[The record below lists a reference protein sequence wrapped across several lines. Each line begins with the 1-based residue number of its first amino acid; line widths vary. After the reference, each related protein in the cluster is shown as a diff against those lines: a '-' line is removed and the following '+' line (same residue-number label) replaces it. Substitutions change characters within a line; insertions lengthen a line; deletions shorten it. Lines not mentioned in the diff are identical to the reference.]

1 MSIKV
6 TRQAKAG
13 TAKVT
18 FSLPADFPD
27 GAVSVLGTFNDWTP
41 GVHELKKRAGG
52 VRSTSVTVP
61 VGTTLC
67 FRYLGDGGPTGAAW
81 FDDADATPCE
91 HGGSVTV

>member
-6 TRQAKAG
+6 ARQAKAG

-18 FSLPADFPD
+18 FTLPADFPE
-27 GAVSVLGTFNDWTP
+27 GKVSVLGTFNDWTP
-41 GVHELKKRAGG
+41 GTHELKKRAGG

-61 VGTTLC
+61 AGTTQC
-67 FRYLGDGGPTGAAW
+67 FRNLREGKARL
-81 FDDADATPCE
+81 DDADATPCE

>member
-6 TRQAKAG
+6 ARQAKAG

-18 FSLPADFPD
+18 FTLPADFPE
-27 GAVSVLGTFNDWTP
+27 GPVSVLGTFNDWTP
-41 GVHELKKRAGG
+41 GVNELKKRAGG
-52 VRSTSVTVP
+52 VRGTSVTVP
-61 VGTTLC
+61 AGPTLC
-67 FRYLGDGGPTGAAW
+67 FRYLGEGMAW

>member
-18 FSLPADFPD
+18 FTLPDDFPD
-27 GAVSVLGTFNDWTP
+27 TGPVSVLGTFNDWTP
-41 GVHELKKRAGG
+41 GINGLKKRAGG

-61 VGTTLC
+61 AGTTLC
-67 FRYLGDGGPTGAAW
+67 FRYLGENMNW
-81 FDDADATPCE
+81 FDDADATPCD
-91 HGGSVTV
+91 HGGSITV